1 MKDAPNLPA
10 NAGVTLPDAKEIIRR
25 QREAH
30 GKPVNDRPRAID
42 LVRNNEPVIRQLR
55 DAGYKQEDAVLL
67 LLDLGDERHKP
78 DTLRKAIAS
87 VLGSWCSNEADTA
100 ESTPVSSHAG
110 KDLSASNSDVNAP
123 AGGEAG
129 HIAISTERKSL

>member
-1 MKDAPNLPA
+1 MKDATKAPA
-10 NAGVTLPDAKEIIRR
+10 NAGITMSDAQDIIRR

-30 GKPVNDRPRAID
+30 GKPVTYRPRAID

-67 LLDLGDERHKP
+67 LLDLGHDGHKP
-78 DTLRKAIAS
+78 DTLRKAIAG
-87 VLGSWCSNEADTA
+87 VVGPWCSNEGDTA

-110 KDLSASNSDVNAP
+110 KDLSPSNSDVTAP
-123 AGGEAG
+123 AGGGAG